1 MWGVTRSKALG
12 QCLIDNLE
20 VIMNNGYLAALVLVL
35 IIAAVVVVV
44 VYPAVQAE
52 LAQAMAPLNNIA
64 ETVPTVVQ

>member
-1 MWGVTRSKALG
+1 
-12 QCLIDNLE
+12 
-20 VIMNNGYLAALVLVL
+20 MNNGYLAALVLVL
-35 IIAAVVVVV
+35 IICAVVVVV